1 MCCRKERRGRVFFG
15 FNVSDGEIDS
25 KRSQKIE
32 EVETMK
38 KNPKIFFHPIDGSAP
53 LSIYWYVG
61 PYGDALES
69 KELNGIYFLAP
80 NGELLGVQ
88 FDDVNEAQD
97 EQMMTIK
104 SGTKISIKV
113 NSGKIKVKVDIKS
126 KNVA

>member
-1 MCCRKERRGRVFFG
+1 M
-15 FNVSDGEIDS
+15 
-25 KRSQKIE
+25 
-32 EVETMK
+32 ETVK

-53 LSIYWYVG
+53 LSVYWYAG
-61 PYGDALES
+61 PYGNALES

-80 NGELLGVQ
+80 NGELLGLQ

-126 KNVA
+126 NNVA